1 MLVTAN
7 YRALGTPPSPQTDQH
22 TARRVLLVD
31 DSTLQLRAWARDLDA
46 DGRKVFTAE
55 TPAQAIAVV
64 QTEHP
69 DVAIVD
75 LFLDEDDGLA
85 LTRELKALDPELFVV
100 VVSGDMSVAH
110 AMASVR
116 AGADDVLVKPFIAR
130 DVVRR
135 IESGELVDPERTS
148 LTLEQ
153 IEWEHISRALVES
166 GQNITQAAERLGIY
180 RQTLQ
185 RKLRKR
191 GRERDEG

>member
-1 MLVTAN
+1 
-7 YRALGTPPSPQTDQH
+7 LGPSAEPEKTESH
-22 TARRVLLVD
+22 LARSVLLVD
-31 DSTLQLRAWARDLDA
+31 DSTLQLRAWSRDLEA
-46 DGRKVFTAE
+46 DSRTVFAAE
-55 TPAQAIAVV
+55 TPAQALEIA
-64 QTEHP
+64 QSQHP

-75 LFLDEDDGLA
+75 LYLGPTTTGL
-85 LTRELKALDPELFVV
+85 ELCKQLKELYPELFVV

-110 AMASVR
+110 AMAAVR
-116 AGADDVLVKPFIAR
+116 AGADDVLVKPFIPR

-135 IESGELVDPERTS
+135 IENGELVDPERTS

-153 IEWEHISRALVES
+153 IEWEHISRALLES

-191 GRERDEG
+191 GREREDEN

>member
-1 MLVTAN
+1 MM
-7 YRALGTPPSPQTDQH
+7 
-22 TARRVLLVD
+22 
-31 DSTLQLRAWARDLDA
+31 QLRAWSRDLEA
-46 DGRKVFTAE
+46 DSRTVFVAE
-55 TPAQAIAVV
+55 TPTQALEIARA
-64 QTEHP
+64 EHP

-75 LFLDEDDGLA
+75 LFLGPSADALA
-85 LTRELKALDPELFVV
+85 LVRQLKQLDPDLFVV

-130 DVVRR
+130 EVVRR
-135 IESGELVDPERTS
+135 IENGELVDPERTS

-153 IEWEHISRALVES
+153 IEWEHISRALLES

-191 GRERDEG
+191 GRERDEN

>member
-1 MLVTAN
+1 MLVAAN
-7 YRALGTPPSPQTDQH
+7 YRVLGFSQVDTDQH
-22 TARRVLLVD
+22 VARSIVLVD
-31 DSTLQLRAWARDLDA
+31 DSALQLRAWARDLEA
-46 DGRKVFTAE
+46 DGRKVLTA
-55 TPAQAIAVV
+55 TTAAQAIALVRA
-64 QTEHP
+64 ERP

-75 LFLDEDDGLA
+75 LFLDQDDGLA
-85 LTRELKALDPELFVV
+85 LVRELKALDENLFV

-130 DVVRR
+130 DIVRR
-135 IESGELVDPERTS
+135 IESGELVDPDRTS

-153 IEWEHISRALVES
+153 IEWEHISRALIES

-191 GRERDEG
+191 GRERDE

>member
-1 MLVTAN
+1 MLVPAN
-7 YRALGTPPSPQTDQH
+7 YSVLGMSEEATDQH
-22 TARRVLLVD
+22 AARSVLLVD
-31 DSTLQLRAWARDLDA
+31 DSMLQLRAWARDLQA
-46 DGRKVFTAE
+46 DGRIVFTA
-55 TPAQAIAVV
+55 TTTAQAMEIVRH
-64 QTEHP
+64 EHP
-69 DVAIVD
+69 EVAIVD
-75 LFLDEDDGLA
+75 LFLGADDGLA
-85 LTRELKALDPELFVV
+85 LTRELKALDGNLFVV

-130 DVVRR
+130 DIVRR
-135 IESGELVDPERTS
+135 IESGELVDPDRTS

-153 IEWEHISRALVES
+153 IEWEHISRALIES

-191 GRERDEG
+191 GREREE